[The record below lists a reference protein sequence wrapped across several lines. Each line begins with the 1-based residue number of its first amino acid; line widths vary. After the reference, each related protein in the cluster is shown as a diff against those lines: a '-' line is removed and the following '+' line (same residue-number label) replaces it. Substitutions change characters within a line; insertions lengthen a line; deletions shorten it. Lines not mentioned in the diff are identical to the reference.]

1 MTAFSDFIFHMD
13 DWLQQ
18 AILLHPLITFLL
30 IFSFEF
36 IESAFFP
43 LAPFLPGEG
52 LLFSI
57 GVLAAGNFIN
67 LWIAIPVLLTG
78 GILGTR
84 AAFLIG
90 RKTGGVLFKK
100 SSHFNQKH
108 FEQAHYFYQKHG
120 S

>member
-30 IFSFEF
+30 IFSFVF

-84 AAFLIG
+84 AAFLKPFQRPITLSWLYFTH
-90 RKTGGVLFKK
+90 KNSLNKGVTAKETA
-100 SSHFNQKH
+100 N
-108 FEQAHYFYQKHG
+108 
-120 S
+120 